1 MYKFKI
7 DDPYG
12 KNLGSLEMCF
22 PKTIFR
28 SDNILSQDYLNQ
40 IKNFTNNLIDR
51 NSLRTTALSVDSTH
65 KTNNLIHYK
74 EYDLLIIEIL
84 NRVRAFGEAMGFCS
98 KTQMQN
104 LYIANMWANRS
115 VEGDFNF
122 PHVHTNSI
130 FSGVYYLESPVNSI
144 ITFYDNVYNM
154 AVDPK
159 DLNVFSYRHT
169 QYPCITNSMF
179 LFKSDL
185 LHGNERQPTGNK
197 LAISF
202 NVMF

>member
-7 DDPYG
+7 DDPSG
-12 KNLGSLEMCF
+12 KNLGKLETWF

-28 SDNILSQDYLNQ
+28 SENVLSDNYLFK
-40 IKNFTNNLIDR
+40 IKNLTETLINQ
-51 NSLRTTALSVDSTH
+51 NSLRTGALSVDSTH
-65 KTNNLIHYK
+65 RTDNLINYS
-74 EYDLLIIEIL
+74 EYSLLINEIKD
-84 NRVRAFGEAMGFCS
+84 RVKAFGEALGFCS

-104 LYIANMWANRS
+104 LQIANMWANRS
-115 VEGDFNF
+115 SEGDFNF
-122 PHVHTNSI
+122 PHVHINSI
-130 FSGVYYLESPVNSI
+130 FSGVYYLSAPPNSM

-154 AVDPK
+154 AVDPAN
-159 DLNVFSYRHT
+159 LNAFSYRHT
-169 QYPCITNSMF
+169 QYPCVTNSMI

-202 NVMF
+202 NIVF